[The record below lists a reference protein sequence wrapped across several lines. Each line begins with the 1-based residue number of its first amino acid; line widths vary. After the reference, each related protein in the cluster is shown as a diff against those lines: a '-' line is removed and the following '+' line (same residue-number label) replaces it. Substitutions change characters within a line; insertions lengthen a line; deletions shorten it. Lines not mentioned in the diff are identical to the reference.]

1 MPERRR
7 ANYNQLIIRQK
18 VVLES
23 DNLLVVES
31 DPDHYG
37 ATFSIETIRQ
47 GRPEPTK
54 QLISEVYSSEYR
66 LHVVFLQLQGFLSQI
81 RKSFLHRT
89 NNQLT
94 REFRY
99 YSYEPGIE
107 TYRNL
112 YY

>member
-1 MPERRR
+1 MVER
-7 ANYNQLIIRQK
+7 
-18 VVLES
+18 
-23 DNLLVVES
+23 

-47 GRPEPTK
+47 GRPEPAR
-54 QLISEVYSSEYR
+54 QLISEVYSSEYH
-66 LHVVFLQLQGFLSQI
+66 LHVVILQLQGFLSQI

-99 YSYEPGIE
+99 YSYEPGMKIHNRQIFE
-107 TYRNL
+107 N
-112 YY
+112 